1 MRFDDQSKIGSYL
14 ADVASAAFKMPDH
27 PKVYPDL
34 TSVSL
39 AGMRFD
45 DQSKIGSYLADVASA
60 AFKMPDY
67 PKVYPDLTSVS
78 LAGMRFDDQSK
89 IGSYLVDVAS
99 AAFKMPDH
107 PKVYP
112 DLTSVSLAGMRF
124 DDQSKIGSYLA
135 DVASAAFKMPDH
147 PKVYP
152 DQARITSDDMQN
164 SEIYEID
171 LDRDVEIPQILLQVS
186 PTFPRLNKIHLKQ
199 ILKNNEEAMTRK
211 EIYDVLKLR
220 NLCNDAANLAKG
232 REIFKNTNKASDAI
246 VDICC
251 VFPNDKVSFGNF
263 IDNLYI
269 LFYEGAGDDKLRF
282 LKDDGG
288 VLEENECEFI
298 WCVKHLRNKWLRHD
312 PDHGSEKKIRA
323 SRDTLRNAFR
333 GLGLSRYPTGPEDFL
348 YLHSKLVK
356 ESRKFLEA
364 ILEKIKNYDVEK
376 IGE

>member
-1 MRFDDQSKIGSYL
+1 MEELTSITDRMDKCASIELDRLANIERQINSLMFLNDNGCRELNGISQIERNFIESNLIESSMAQQISQMDKMMDDL
-14 ADVASAAFKMPDH
+14 
-27 PKVYPDL
+27 KVCADL
-34 TSVSL
+34 TSAAS
-39 AGMRFD
+39 
-45 DQSKIGSYLADVASA
+45 IGIPI
-60 AFKMPDY
+60 PDY
-67 PKVYPDLTSVS
+67 
-78 LAGMRFDDQSK
+78 
-89 IGSYLVDVAS
+89 
-99 AAFKMPDH
+99 